1 MVHCCKLPLFQIVKR
16 CNWKWFCNGNCTL
29 SLFAIANASFNLLR
43 NSLCFVYLAIVR
55 VLIYHYT
62 PIHDINCIHFKF
74 NNMITTN
81 IGICSIS
88 HLKIRTNIDILAKAF
103 VLFCHFPNSD
113 SDSIPCHIAPAFL
126 KVSCLSQRF
135 AKASFY
141 ISYQN
146 PWAEQTMSKL

>member
-1 MVHCCKLPLFQIVKR
+1 MI
-16 CNWKWFCNGNCTL
+16 
-29 SLFAIANASFNLLR
+29 SIAYIS
-43 NSLCFVYLAIVR
+43 S
-55 VLIYHYT
+55 
-62 PIHDINCIHFKF
+62 F
-74 NNMITTN
+74 NNMISTN
-81 IGICSIS
+81 IGIFSIS

-146 PWAEQTMSKL
+146 PWAEQTMSKLQVLIKLNNIEHLDRACSQFRWPIFGQGTQTIFEELEPCNVFFF